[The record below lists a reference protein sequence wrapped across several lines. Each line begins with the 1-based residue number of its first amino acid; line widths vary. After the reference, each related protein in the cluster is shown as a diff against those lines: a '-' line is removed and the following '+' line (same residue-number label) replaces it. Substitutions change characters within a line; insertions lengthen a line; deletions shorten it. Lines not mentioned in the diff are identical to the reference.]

1 MPDSDFIRDM
11 ARFQGEISANIK
23 NICKDIKEIKQERIE
38 HSTKFW
44 EKFDGLDKKVNR
56 IETEL
61 SVIKGK
67 AGMIALIISIAIGVG
82 GLLIKYL

>member
-1 MPDSDFIRDM
+1 MSDDDFNREI

-23 NICKDIKEIKQERIE
+23 NICKDIKEIKQERAK
-38 HSTKFW
+38 HSERFLKKFG
-44 EKFDGLDKKVNR
+44 ELESRVGK
-56 IETEL
+56 IQTEL

-67 AGMIALIISIAIGVG
+67 AGMIALIISMVVGVG